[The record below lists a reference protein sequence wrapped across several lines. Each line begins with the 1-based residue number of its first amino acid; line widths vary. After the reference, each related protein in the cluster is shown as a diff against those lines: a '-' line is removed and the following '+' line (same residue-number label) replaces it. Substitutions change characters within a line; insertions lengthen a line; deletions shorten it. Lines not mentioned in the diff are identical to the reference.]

1 MEIHTAVPPGA
12 HKVHG
17 LSHPPDGFHIRAAA
31 FLPARVEYVQRVL
44 ERLGIDP
51 SGSRALV
58 VGSGRG
64 LLARELARVGFVVS
78 ALDPAADAVR
88 LAEED
93 GLRDALP
100 VDHQVGDA
108 ERLPYGDGVFD
119 VAYYQD
125 TLETIDDLDR
135 VLSEAARVLRAGGA
149 FLYDTVNRTALKP
162 ADLPGRLAVV
172 ALDADHAPRPIRVG
186 AVAPAG
192 RARRDDEQVRA
203 TQSGCQRLDARKPA
217 ATDPGDAPGASGTC
231 RRRRTRRPR
240 RHARCAR
247 QESRRHL
254 PRLRH
259 DTRVGGVNTL
269 SQTMATGVGR
279 RPSLRLGRRVLRF
292 PRLPGYWH
300 REIGTSE
307 ESS

>member
-31 FLPARVEYVQRVL
+31 FLPAHVEYVQRVL

-58 VGSGRG
+58 AGSGRG

-88 LAEED
+88 RAEED
-93 GLRDALP
+93 GLRDGLP

-125 TLETIDDLDR
+125 TLETVDDLGR

-149 FLYDTVNRTALKP
+149 FLYDTVNRSALSRRIYLGALQSWRWTRIMPRDRYAWERLRPPDDLAASMSKYGLRSQDVSALMP
-162 ADLPGRLAVV
+162 ASPLRL
-172 ALDADHAPRPIRVG
+172 IR
-186 AVAPAG
+186 AMLQ
-192 RARRDDEQVRA
+192 ARRGRVDDAELAGLAGMHVV
-203 TQSGCQRLDARKPA
+203 P
-217 ATDPGDAPGASGTC
+217 
-231 RRRRTRRPR
+231 
-240 RHARCAR
+240 
-247 QESRRHL
+247 
-254 PRLRH
+254 
-259 DTRVGGVNTL
+259 
-269 SQTMATGVGR
+269 GR
-279 RPSLRLGRRVLRF
+279 RPDVTYLGF
-292 PRLPGYWH
+292 ATT
-300 REIGTSE
+300 RELE
-307 ESS
+307 V